1 MINPAK
7 VTNYN
12 RTQSELQEFLLFC
25 INVAGKKSAVEAPK
39 LEVFLERV
47 RNITGEYAPFEGM
60 NRLKHMR
67 RTWHGNRLDGDN
79 RLMEIMHWAA
89 ISPYK
94 QRYNSYC
101 DVLKLGDLRTVS
113 LTRLLEV
120 RGVGLKT
127 ARFFLSHSR
136 ENFDEPMLDTHILS
150 FLRDQ
155 GYKDAP
161 KSTPQNVGIYNYY
174 ANVFKMFARTLGKSV
189 TDLDL
194 EIWKQYS
201 KTA

>member
-25 INVAGKKSAVEAPK
+25 INVAGNKSAVESPK

-47 RNITGEYAPFEGM
+47 RNITGEDAPFDGM
-60 NRLKHMR
+60 KKLGTPRLV
-67 RTWHGNRLDGDN
+67 
-79 RLMEIMHWAA
+79 EIMHWAA

-94 QRYNSYC
+94 QRHNSYC
-101 DVLKLGDLRTVS
+101 DVLQLGDLRAVS
-113 LTRLLEV
+113 ITRLLQV
-120 RGVGLKT
+120 RGIGLKT

-136 ENFDEPMLDTHILS
+136 EDFDEPMLDTHILR

-155 GYKDAP
+155 GYRDAP

>member
-12 RTQSELQEFLLFC
+12 RTQYELEEFILFC
-25 INVAGKKSAVEAPK
+25 INVAGKKSAIEAPK
-39 LEVFLERV
+39 LEVFIERAK
-47 RNITGEYAPFEGM
+47 NITKESTPFNCIRKLIKLG
-60 NRLKHMR
+60 RL
-67 RTWHGNRLDGDN
+67 N
-79 RLMEIMHWAA
+79 EIMHWAKL
-89 ISPYK
+89 SPYA
-94 QRYNSYC
+94 QRYNSY
-101 DVLKLGDLRTVS
+101 VAVAKIKDLQTVT
-113 LTRLLEV
+113 LNRLLQV
-120 RGVGLKT
+120 PGIGLKT

-136 ENFDEPMLDTHILS
+136 EDFDEPMLDTHILR

-155 GYKDAP
+155 GYADAP
-161 KSTPQNVGIYNYY
+161 KSTPSNENTYHYF
-174 ANVFKMFARTLGKSV
+174 ANIFKNIARQLGKTV

>member
-39 LEVFLERV
+39 LELFLERV
-47 RNITGEYAPFEGM
+47 RNITGHDAPFDGM
-60 NRLKHMR
+60 TKLYFTRPDRHNR
-67 RTWHGNRLDGDN
+67 DDN
-79 RLMEIMHWAA
+79 RLLEIMHWAA

-113 LTRLLEV
+113 LTRLLQV
-120 RGVGLKT
+120 RGIGLKT

-155 GYKDAP
+155 GYKGAP
-161 KSTPQNVGIYNYY
+161 KSTPQNENTYY
-174 ANVFKMFARTLGKSV
+174 YFANIFKNIARILGKSV

-201 KTA
+201 KTT